1 MNENQNPPEKPQQP
15 IVSPTPPLPPPS
27 PLPPN
32 PEPDIQPSDDEYYL
46 EGSGRGGRE
55 NSSRVLLGV
64 LELGTIVAIVSA
76 IITSINVPETG
87 WAFLFILPILFF
99 ILMVM
104 LLIHVLIIMNSAA
117 RKAKAKGSP
126 QSKSFRVII
135 TILVILLFFAII
147 RFFI

>member
-15 IVSPTPPLPPPS
+15 IVSPTPPLPPPP

-64 LELGTIVAIVSA
+64 LELGTIVAMVYVFLISM
-76 IITSINVPETG
+76 NKPEG
-87 WAFLFILPILFF
+87 SWVILFIIPVLFF

-104 LLIHVLIIMNSAA
+104 LLIHVLIIMNSVA

-135 TILVILLFFAII
+135 TILVILLFLAII